1 MTQEEKINQA
11 IDSILEIE
19 ILMINDIEKFPFY
32 DTLKPWIDQLEK
44 VRNHLVEIRNAK
56 DQQAA

>member
-32 DTLKPWIDQLEK
+32 RKTENPWL
-44 VRNHLVEIRNAK
+44 
-56 DQQAA
+56 